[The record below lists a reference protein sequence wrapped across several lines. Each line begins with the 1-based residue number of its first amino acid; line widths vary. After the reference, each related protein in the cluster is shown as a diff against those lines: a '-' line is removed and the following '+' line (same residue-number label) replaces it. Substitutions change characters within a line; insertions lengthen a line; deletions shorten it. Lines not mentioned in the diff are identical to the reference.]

1 MFMPVARHT
10 HTASHETPTGV
21 PKAPKKRRQIP
32 WKKLFLGCLVA
43 GVIGFALLT
52 LYVAWISRDLPDPN
66 NLNSRHV
73 AESTKIYDRTGE
85 HLLYEIYLDRKRTI
99 VELSDLPQ
107 NLINATVAVEDAK
120 FFEHSGI
127 RITSIIRAG
136 LSDVLHLKTGRGGAS
151 TLTQQFVKNAIVGD
165 ERGGLAGLNRKIK
178 EAILSMQLERKY
190 SKQEILKLY
199 FNEVPYGSTNYGIE
213 SAAQSYFGKSS
224 KDLNLP
230 ESATLAGIVQRPS
243 VFLNNHELLKNRR
256 DFVLRR
262 MKEEGY
268 INEEEMKGAQ
278 NEPLNLRNRLTG
290 IEAPHYVLY
299 VKELLERQFGEKL
312 VETGGLRVIT
322 TLDYDKYKIAQEEIS
337 KFMKD
342 NGTKYNAGNAAL
354 VSMDPKTGQVLTLI
368 GSKDYFGKSE
378 PEGCTP
384 GKNCVFEPNTNVAL
398 RPRQPGS
405 SFKPF
410 VYTAGFEKGYTAETI
425 LYDTITNF
433 DPRPGQSYIPKNY
446 DGKERGPI
454 TVRSSLQGSLNIPAV
469 KMLYLV
475 GIDSMVEFAQRFGY
489 TTLSDKSRLGLSM
502 VLGGGEVIL
511 LEHTAAYA
519 ALANDG
525 VYNAPSFILNVKDPQ
540 GNELY
545 NWKPQSK
552 KVLESDV
559 AHLITNVLSDNA
571 ARAYVF
577 GTNSTLVLPGRPA
590 AAKTGTT
597 NDYRDGWTMGY
608 VPQLV
613 TGVWSGNNDNT
624 PMKSAGGSIA
634 AGPIWNAYMR
644 RALDKQPVVAFP
656 TPPENTA
663 SKPVLRGSNG
673 GRIVVRV
680 DTFSGKLATDATPPE
695 LTEERT
701 YMQAHDILHFV
712 DKNDPRGPEPT
723 NPAADP
729 QYILWETG
737 VQDWITKMK
746 QTSTSTISFEA
757 PPTEYD
763 DVHTK
768 ELQPTVTLTT
778 PANNTV
784 VVSRQLN
791 ADVRASAPRGIS
803 KVVYFV
809 DDREVGST
817 SSFPFALTIDL
828 SAFGSGPHTLK
839 ARAYDDVGNRGES
852 DIVSFTLSAP

>member
-10 HTASHETPTGV
+10 HTTHHDTSTPDQKG
-21 PKAPKKRRQIP
+21 PKKQRHIP
-32 WKKLFLGCLVA
+32 WKKVFLACLIT

-66 NLNSRHV
+66 NLNNRHV

-99 VELSDLPQ
+99 VELPDLPQ
-107 NLINATVAVEDAK
+107 HLINATVSVEDAK

-136 LSDVLHLKTGRGGAS
+136 ISGIFHLKTGRGGAS

-165 ERGGLAGLNRKIK
+165 ERGGLSGINRKIK

-224 KDLNLP
+224 KDLNLA

-243 VFLNNHELLKNRR
+243 VFLNNHDLLKNRR

-268 INEEEMKGAQ
+268 ITEDVMKATQ
-278 NEPLNLRNRLTG
+278 TEPLNLRNRLTG

-322 TLDYDKYKIAQEEIS
+322 ALDYDKNKIAQEEIA
-337 KFMKD
+337 KFLKD
-342 NGTKYNAGNAAL
+342 NGERYNAGNAAL
-354 VSMDPKTGQVLTLI
+354 VSIDPKTGQVLTMV

-410 VYTAGFEKGYTAETI
+410 VYTAGFEKGYTPETL

-454 TVRSSLQGSLNIPAV
+454 TVRSALQGSLNIPAV

-489 TTLSDKSRLGLSM
+489 TTLSDKDRLGLSM
-502 VLGGGEVIL
+502 VLGGGEIIL

-525 VYNAPSFILNVKDPQ
+525 AYNAPTFILNVKDSQ

-545 NWKPQSK
+545 AWKQQTK
-552 KVLESDV
+552 KVLENTV
-559 AHLITNVLSDNA
+559 AHQITNVLADNA

-577 GTNSTLVLPGRPA
+577 GANSTLVLPGREA

-613 TGVWSGNNDNT
+613 TGVWSGNNNNA

-644 RALDKQPVVAFP
+644 RALDKQPVIAFAK
-656 TPPENTA
+656 PPDNTA
-663 SKPVLRGSNG
+663 KKPVLRGSNG
-673 GRIVVRV
+673 GRVVMKV

-695 LTEERT
+695 LVEERT
-701 YMQAHDILHFV
+701 YIQAHDILHYV
-712 DKNDPRGPEPT
+712 DKNNPQGPEPS
-723 NPAADP
+723 NPSADP
-729 QYILWETG
+729 QYQLWETG
-737 VQDWITKMK
+737 VQDWINKMR

-757 PPTEYD
+757 PPTEFD
-763 DVHTK
+763 DVHTR
-768 ELQPTVTLTT
+768 ELQPSVSLLTPT
-778 PANNTV
+778 PNTSV
-784 VVSRQLN
+784 IVKSIGV
-791 ADVRASAPRGIS
+791 DVRASAPRGINR
-803 KVVYFV
+803 VVYLV
-809 DDREVGST
+809 DGREVGSAT
-817 SSFPFALTIDL
+817 SFPFALNLDL
-828 SAFGSGPHTLK
+828 AGFANGSHTLQ
-839 ARAYDDVGNRGES
+839 ARAYDDIGNRGES
-852 DIVSFTLSAP
+852 EVVTFTINTP

>member
-10 HTASHETPTGV
+10 HTTAADTSPAA
-21 PKAPKKRRQIP
+21 PKPPKKRRQIP
-32 WKKLFLGCLVA
+32 WKKIFLGCLVA

-66 NLNSRHV
+66 NLHNRHV

-99 VELSDLPQ
+99 VEISDLPQ
-107 NLINATVAVEDAK
+107 SVINATVAVEDAK
-120 FFEHSGI
+120 FFEHNGI
-127 RITSIIRAG
+127 RVTSIIRAG
-136 LSDVLHLKTGRGGAS
+136 VSDILQLKTGRGGAS
-151 TLTQQFVKNAIVGD
+151 TLTQQFVKNAIVGN
-165 ERGGLAGLNRKIK
+165 ESGGLAGLNRKIK

-190 SKQEILKLY
+190 SKHEILKLY
-199 FNEVPYGSTNYGIE
+199 FNEIPYGSTNYGIE

-224 KDLNLP
+224 KDLNLS
-230 ESATLAGIVQRPS
+230 ESAVLAGIVQRPS
-243 VFLNNHELLKNRR
+243 VFLNNHDLLKNRR
-256 DFVLRR
+256 DFVLYR
-262 MKEEGY
+262 MKEEGF
-268 INEEEMKGAQ
+268 ITEQEMDAAQ

-299 VKELLERQFGEKL
+299 VKELLEKQFGEKL
-312 VETGGLRVIT
+312 VETGGLRVVT
-322 TLDYDKYKIAQEEIS
+322 ALDYDKYKIAQEEIT
-337 KFMKD
+337 KFLKD

-354 VSMDPKTGQVLTLI
+354 VSMDPKTGQVLTMI

-378 PEGCTP
+378 PAGCTA

-398 RPRQPGS
+398 RARQPGS

-410 VYTAGFEKGYTAETI
+410 VFTAGFEKGYTAETV

-454 TVRSSLQGSLNIPAV
+454 TVRSALQGSLNIPAV

-475 GIDSMVEFAQRFGY
+475 SIDSMVEFAQRFGY

-519 ALANDG
+519 ALANEG
-525 VYNAPSFILNVKDPQ
+525 IYNAPTFILNVKDPQ

-552 KVLESDV
+552 KVLDPDN
-559 AHLITNVLSDNA
+559 ARLITNVLADNA

-577 GTNSTLVLPGRPA
+577 GNSSSLVLPGRPS

-644 RALDKQPVVAFP
+644 RALDKQPAVAFAS
-656 TPPENTA
+656 PPENTA

-673 GRIVVRV
+673 GRVVVKV
-680 DTFSGKLATDATPPE
+680 DKFSGKLATDATPPE
-695 LTEERT
+695 LVEERT
-701 YMQAHDILHFV
+701 YVQAHDILHFV
-712 DKNDPRGPEPT
+712 DKNDPRGPVPT

-729 QYILWETG
+729 QYIAWETG
-737 VQDWITKMK
+737 VQDWINKIR
-746 QTSTSTISFEA
+746 QTSTSTISFDA

-763 DVHTK
+763 DVHTR
-768 ELQPTVTLTT
+768 ELQPSVTVTT
-778 PANNTV
+778 PANNSV
-784 VVSRQLN
+784 VTSRSIT
-791 ADVRASAPRGIS
+791 ADVNAAAPRGIS
-803 KVVYFV
+803 RVAYFI
-809 DDREVGST
+809 DDREMGST
-817 SSFPFALTIDL
+817 FTFPFALTIDL
-828 SAFGSGPHTLK
+828 TGFSNGTHVLK

-852 DIVSFTLSAP
+852 APVTFTLSAP